1 MLKGT
6 YYQMS
11 EKMSQK
17 EKNIFQLAR
26 IIAASLK
33 GNANDEEQRT
43 LREWLSVSTRNKK
56 IYDEF
61 KDGKRLEQK
70 IVESQQINWK
80 NDYQHFITKRQRTR
94 KNRRMK
100 TIIRYA
106 AILTLPI
113 VAAGIFL
120 LQKNDRQ
127 TIVSI
132 SEVIKPGEH
141 KAVLITGGGER
152 ITLSDSTLS
161 PIQEQNG
168 MIVNVTNNKVS
179 YILPEDSLCTQGSP
193 IFNTLQIPRGGEYFL
208 TLADGTEVWLNAETE
223 IRYPVQFTGDKRV
236 VYLDGE
242 AYFTVAPDKNKPFTV
257 VSTHASVSVLGTQF
271 NFRAY
276 PDERDVQTT
285 LVSGSVIMQS
295 EKYKQQIKLVPG
307 EQGVLEKN
315 SAKLM
320 KQEVNTYLYTAWKDG
335 RFAFRDARLEDL
347 FNILARWYDLSV
359 FYQSPE
365 AKDIRFTGD
374 LNKTDDFKSIL
385 KIIEQNERVIF
396 TVNQR
401 TVFIQ
406 MPKLFSSSH

>member
-1 MLKGT
+1 
-6 YYQMS
+6 
-11 EKMSQK
+11 MSQK
-17 EKNIFQLAR
+17 ENNIFQLAR
-26 IIAASLK
+26 IITASLRGK
-33 GNANDEEQRT
+33 ANDEEQRT

-56 IYDEF
+56 IYDGF

-70 IVESQQINWK
+70 IVESRQINWEK
-80 NDYQHFITKRQRTR
+80 DYQQFITKRQRTR

-113 VAAGIFL
+113 VAASIFL

-127 TIVSI
+127 AIVSI

-141 KAVLITGGGER
+141 KAVLITGGGDR

-168 MIVNVTNNKVS
+168 MIVNVMNNKVF
-179 YILPEDSLCTQGSP
+179 YTLPEDSLCTQESP

-223 IRYPVQFTGDKRV
+223 IRYPVQFTGNKRV

-242 AYFTVAPDKNKPFTV
+242 AYFTVAPDKKKPFTV
-257 VSTHASVSVLGTQF
+257 VSTHANVSVLGTQF

-276 PDERDVQTT
+276 PDEQDVQTT

-307 EQGVLEKN
+307 EQGVLEKR
-315 SAKLM
+315 SANLT

-347 FNILARWYDLSV
+347 FNILARWYDLSI

-385 KIIEQNERVIF
+385 KIIEQNERVTF
-396 TVNQR
+396 TVNQH

-406 MPKLFSSSH
+406 AK

>member
-396 TVNQR
+396 SVNQR

-406 MPKLFSSSH
+406 AK

>member
-242 AYFTVAPDKNKPFTV
+242 AYFTVAPDKNKPITV

-406 MPKLFSSSH
+406 AK

>member
-347 FNILARWYDLSV
+347 FNILARWYDLIV

-406 MPKLFSSSH
+406 AK

>member
-43 LREWLSVSTRNKK
+43 LREWLSVSTRNEK
-56 IYDEF
+56 IYDGF

-70 IVESQQINWK
+70 IVESRQINWEK
-80 NDYQHFITKRQRTR
+80 DYQQFITKRQRTR

-113 VAAGIFL
+113 VAASIFL

-127 TIVSI
+127 AIVSI

-141 KAVLITGGGER
+141 KAVLITGGGDR

-406 MPKLFSSSH
+406 AK

>member
-1 MLKGT
+1 
-6 YYQMS
+6 
-11 EKMSQK
+11 MSQK
-17 EKNIFQLAR
+17 ENNIFQLAR
-26 IIAASLK
+26 IIAASLRGK
-33 GNANDEEQRT
+33 ANDEEQRT
-43 LREWLSVSTRNKK
+43 LREWLSVSTRNEK
-56 IYDEF
+56 IYDGF

-70 IVESQQINWK
+70 IVESRQINWEK
-80 NDYQHFITKRQRTR
+80 DYQQFITKRQRTR

-113 VAAGIFL
+113 VAASIFL

-127 TIVSI
+127 AIVSI

-141 KAVLITGGGER
+141 KAVLITGGGDR

-168 MIVNVTNNKVS
+168 MIVNVMNNKVF
-179 YILPEDSLCTQGSP
+179 YTLPEDSLCTQESP

-223 IRYPVQFTGDKRV
+223 IRYPVQFTGNKRV

-242 AYFTVAPDKNKPFTV
+242 AYFTVAPDKKKPFTV

-276 PDERDVQTT
+276 PDEQDVQTT

-295 EKYKQQIKLVPG
+295 EKYKQQVKLVPG
-307 EQGVLEKN
+307 EQGVLEKR
-315 SAKLM
+315 SANLTKL
-320 KQEVNTYLYTAWKDG
+320 EVNTYLYTAWKDG

-406 MPKLFSSSH
+406 AK

>member
-396 TVNQR
+396 TLNQR

-406 MPKLFSSSH
+406 AK

>member
-80 NDYQHFITKRQRTR
+80 NDYQHFITKRQRAR

-406 MPKLFSSSH
+406 AK

>member
-168 MIVNVTNNKVS
+168 MIVNVTNNKVF
-179 YILPEDSLCTQGSP
+179 YTLPEDSLCTQESP

-223 IRYPVQFTGDKRV
+223 IRYPVQFTGNKRV

-242 AYFTVAPDKNKPFTV
+242 AYFTVAPDKKKPFTV

-276 PDERDVQTT
+276 PDEQDVQTT

-307 EQGVLEKN
+307 EQGVLEKR
-315 SAKLM
+315 SANLT

-385 KIIEQNERVIF
+385 KIIEQNERVTF

-406 MPKLFSSSH
+406 AK

>member
-1 MLKGT
+1 
-6 YYQMS
+6 
-11 EKMSQK
+11 MSQK
-17 EKNIFQLAR
+17 ENNIFQLAR
-26 IIAASLK
+26 IIAASLRGK
-33 GNANDEEQRT
+33 ANDEEQRT
-43 LREWLSVSTRNKK
+43 LREWLSVSTRNEK
-56 IYDEF
+56 IYDGF

-70 IVESQQINWK
+70 IVESRQINWEK
-80 NDYQHFITKRQRTR
+80 DYQQFITKRQRTR

-113 VAAGIFL
+113 VAASIFL

-127 TIVSI
+127 AIVSI

-141 KAVLITGGGER
+141 KAVLITGGGDR

-168 MIVNVTNNKVS
+168 MIVNVMNNKVF
-179 YILPEDSLCTQGSP
+179 YTLPEDSLCTQESP

-223 IRYPVQFTGDKRV
+223 IRYPVQFTGNKRV

-242 AYFTVAPDKNKPFTV
+242 AYFTVAPDKKKPFTV

-276 PDERDVQTT
+276 PDEQDVQTT

-295 EKYKQQIKLVPG
+295 EKYKQQVKLVPG
-307 EQGVLEKN
+307 EQGVLEKR
-315 SAKLM
+315 SANLTKL
-320 KQEVNTYLYTAWKDG
+320 EVNTYLYTAWKDG

-385 KIIEQNERVIF
+385 KIIEQNERVTF

-406 MPKLFSSSH
+406 AK

>member
-276 PDERDVQTT
+276 PDEQEVQTT

-315 SAKLM
+315 SAKLA

-347 FNILARWYDLSV
+347 FNILARWYDLNV
-359 FYQSPE
+359 FYLTPE
-365 AKDIRFTGD
+365 TKDFRFTGD

-385 KIIEQNERVIF
+385 KIIEQNERITF

-406 MPKLFSSSH
+406 AK

>member
-242 AYFTVAPDKNKPFTV
+242 AYFTVAPDENKPFTV

-406 MPKLFSSSH
+406 AK

>member
-1 MLKGT
+1 
-6 YYQMS
+6 
-11 EKMSQK
+11 MSQK
-17 EKNIFQLAR
+17 ENNIFQLAR
-26 IIAASLK
+26 IIAASLRGK
-33 GNANDEEQRT
+33 ANDEEQRT
-43 LREWLSVSTRNKK
+43 LGEWLSVSTRNKK
-56 IYDEF
+56 IYDGF

-70 IVESQQINWK
+70 IVESRQINWEK
-80 NDYQHFITKRQRTR
+80 DYQQFITKRQRTR

-113 VAAGIFL
+113 VAASIFL

-127 TIVSI
+127 AIVSI

-141 KAVLITGGGER
+141 KAVLITGGGDR

-168 MIVNVTNNKVS
+168 MIVNVMNNKVF
-179 YILPEDSLCTQGSP
+179 YTLPEDSLCTQESP

-223 IRYPVQFTGDKRV
+223 IRYPVQFTGNKRV

-242 AYFTVAPDKNKPFTV
+242 AYFTVAPDKKNPFTV

-276 PDERDVQTT
+276 PDEQDVQTT

-295 EKYKQQIKLVPG
+295 EKYKQQVKLVPG
-307 EQGVLEKN
+307 EQGVLEKR
-315 SAKLM
+315 SANLT

-347 FNILARWYDLSV
+347 FNILARWYDLSI

-385 KIIEQNERVIF
+385 KIIEQNERVTF
-396 TVNQR
+396 TVNQH

-406 MPKLFSSSH
+406 AK

>member
-1 MLKGT
+1 
-6 YYQMS
+6 
-11 EKMSQK
+11 MSQK
-17 EKNIFQLAR
+17 ENNIFQLAR
-26 IIAASLK
+26 IIAASLRGK
-33 GNANDEEQRT
+33 ANDEEQRT

-56 IYDEF
+56 IYDGF

-70 IVESQQINWK
+70 IVESRQINWEK
-80 NDYQHFITKRQRTR
+80 DYQQFITKRQRTR
-94 KNRRMK
+94 KNRRIK

-168 MIVNVTNNKVS
+168 MIVNVMNNKVF
-179 YILPEDSLCTQGSP
+179 YTLPEDSLCTQESP

-223 IRYPVQFTGDKRV
+223 IRYPVQFTGNKRV

-242 AYFTVAPDKNKPFTV
+242 AYFTVAPDKKKPFTV

-276 PDERDVQTT
+276 PDEQDVQTT

-307 EQGVLEKN
+307 EQGVLEKR
-315 SAKLM
+315 SANLT

-385 KIIEQNERVIF
+385 KIIEQNERVTF

-406 MPKLFSSSH
+406 AK

>member
-1 MLKGT
+1 
-6 YYQMS
+6 
-11 EKMSQK
+11 MSQK
-17 EKNIFQLAR
+17 ENNIFQLAR
-26 IIAASLK
+26 IIAASLRGK
-33 GNANDEEQRT
+33 ANDEEQRT
-43 LREWLSVSTRNKK
+43 LREWLSVSTRNEK
-56 IYDEF
+56 IYDGF

-70 IVESQQINWK
+70 IVESRQINWEK
-80 NDYQHFITKRQRTR
+80 DYQQFITKRQRTR

-113 VAAGIFL
+113 VAASIFL

-127 TIVSI
+127 AIVSI

-141 KAVLITGGGER
+141 KAVLITGGGDR

-168 MIVNVTNNKVS
+168 MIVNVMNNKVF
-179 YILPEDSLCTQGSP
+179 YTLPEDSLCTQESP

-223 IRYPVQFTGDKRV
+223 IRYPVQFTGNKRV

-242 AYFTVAPDKNKPFTV
+242 AYFTVAPDKKKPFTV

-276 PDERDVQTT
+276 PDEQDVQTT

-295 EKYKQQIKLVPG
+295 EKYKQQVKLVPG
-307 EQGVLEKN
+307 EQGVLEKR
-315 SAKLM
+315 SANLT

-385 KIIEQNERVIF
+385 KIIEQNERVTF

-406 MPKLFSSSH
+406 AK

>member
-80 NDYQHFITKRQRTR
+80 NDYQHFITKRQRAR

-120 LQKNDRQ
+120 LQKNDQ
-127 TIVSI
+127 QAIVSI

-365 AKDIRFTGD
+365 AKDLRFTGD
-374 LNKTDDFKSIL
+374 LNNTDDFKSIL

-406 MPKLFSSSH
+406 AK

>member
-1 MLKGT
+1 
-6 YYQMS
+6 
-11 EKMSQK
+11 MSQK
-17 EKNIFQLAR
+17 ENNIFQLAR
-26 IIAASLK
+26 IIAASLRGK
-33 GNANDEEQRT
+33 ANDEEQRT

-56 IYDEF
+56 IYDGF

-70 IVESQQINWK
+70 IVESRQINWEK
-80 NDYQHFITKRQRTR
+80 DYQQFITKRQRTR
-94 KNRRMK
+94 KNRRIK

-106 AILTLPI
+106 AILTLPL

-127 TIVSI
+127 AIVSI

-168 MIVNVTNNKVS
+168 MIVNVMNNKVF
-179 YILPEDSLCTQGSP
+179 YTLPEDSLCTQESP
-193 IFNTLQIPRGGEYFL
+193 IFNIIFFPRGGEYFL

-223 IRYPVQFTGDKRV
+223 IRYPVQFTGNKRV

-242 AYFTVAPDKNKPFTV
+242 AYFTVAPDKKKPFTV

-276 PDERDVQTT
+276 PDEQDVQTT

-307 EQGVLEKN
+307 EQGVLEKR
-315 SAKLM
+315 SANLT

-385 KIIEQNERVIF
+385 KIIEQNERVTF

-406 MPKLFSSSH
+406 AK

>member
-17 EKNIFQLAR
+17 ENNIFQLAR
-26 IIAASLK
+26 IIAASLRGK
-33 GNANDEEQRT
+33 ANDEEQRT
-43 LREWLSVSTRNKK
+43 LREWLSVSTRNEK
-56 IYDEF
+56 IYDGF

-113 VAAGIFL
+113 VAASIFL

-127 TIVSI
+127 AIVSI

-141 KAVLITGGGER
+141 KAVLITGGGDR

-168 MIVNVTNNKVS
+168 MIVNVMNNKVF
-179 YILPEDSLCTQGSP
+179 YTLPEDSLCTQESP

-223 IRYPVQFTGDKRV
+223 IRYPVQFTGNKRV

-242 AYFTVAPDKNKPFTV
+242 AYFTVAPDKKKPFTV

-276 PDERDVQTT
+276 PDEQDVQTT

-295 EKYKQQIKLVPG
+295 EKYKQQVKLVPG
-307 EQGVLEKN
+307 EQGVLEKR
-315 SAKLM
+315 SANLTKL
-320 KQEVNTYLYTAWKDG
+320 EVNTYLYTAWKDG

-406 MPKLFSSSH
+406 AK

>member
-1 MLKGT
+1 
-6 YYQMS
+6 
-11 EKMSQK
+11 MSQK
-17 EKNIFQLAR
+17 ENNIFQLAR
-26 IIAASLK
+26 IIAASLRGK
-33 GNANDEEQRT
+33 ANDEEQRT

-56 IYDEF
+56 IYDGF

-70 IVESQQINWK
+70 IVESRQINWEK
-80 NDYQHFITKRQRTR
+80 DYQQFITKRQRTR
-94 KNRRMK
+94 KDRRIK

-106 AILTLPI
+106 AILTLPL

-127 TIVSI
+127 AIVSI

-168 MIVNVTNNKVS
+168 MIVNVMNNKVF
-179 YILPEDSLCTQGSP
+179 YTLPEDSLCTQESP

-223 IRYPVQFTGDKRV
+223 IRYPVQFTGNKRV

-242 AYFTVAPDKNKPFTV
+242 AYFTVAPDKKKPFTV

-276 PDERDVQTT
+276 PDEQDVQTT

-307 EQGVLEKN
+307 EQGVLEKR
-315 SAKLM
+315 SANLT

-385 KIIEQNERVIF
+385 KIIEQNERVTF

-406 MPKLFSSSH
+406 AK

>member
-1 MLKGT
+1 
-6 YYQMS
+6 
-11 EKMSQK
+11 MSQK
-17 EKNIFQLAR
+17 ENNIFQLAR
-26 IIAASLK
+26 IIAASLRGK
-33 GNANDEEQRT
+33 ANDEEQRT

-56 IYDEF
+56 IYDGF

-70 IVESQQINWK
+70 IVESRQINWEK
-80 NDYQHFITKRQRTR
+80 DYQQFI
-94 KNRRMK
+94 KNRRIK

-106 AILTLPI
+106 AILTLPL

-127 TIVSI
+127 AIVSI

-168 MIVNVTNNKVS
+168 MIVNVMNNKVF
-179 YILPEDSLCTQGSP
+179 YTLPEDSLCTQESP

-223 IRYPVQFTGDKRV
+223 IRYPVQFTGNKRV

-242 AYFTVAPDKNKPFTV
+242 AYFTVAPDKKKPFTV

-276 PDERDVQTT
+276 PDEQDVQTT

-307 EQGVLEKN
+307 EQGVLEKR
-315 SAKLM
+315 SANLT

-385 KIIEQNERVIF
+385 KIIEQNERVTF

-406 MPKLFSSSH
+406 AK

>member
-385 KIIEQNERVIF
+385 KIIEQNERVTF

-406 MPKLFSSSH
+406 AK

>member
-61 KDGKRLEQK
+61 KDGKRLAQK

-295 EKYKQQIKLVPG
+295 KKYKQQIKLVPG

-385 KIIEQNERVIF
+385 KIIEQNERVTF

-406 MPKLFSSSH
+406 AK

>member
-1 MLKGT
+1 
-6 YYQMS
+6 
-11 EKMSQK
+11 MSQK
-17 EKNIFQLAR
+17 ENNIFQLAR
-26 IIAASLK
+26 IIAASLRGK
-33 GNANDEEQRT
+33 ANDEEQRT
-43 LREWLSVSTRNKK
+43 LREWLSVSTRNEK
-56 IYDEF
+56 IYDGF

-70 IVESQQINWK
+70 IVESRQINWEK
-80 NDYQHFITKRQRTR
+80 DYQQFITKRQRTR
-94 KNRRMK
+94 KNRRIK

-106 AILTLPI
+106 AILTLPL

-127 TIVSI
+127 AIVSI

-141 KAVLITGGGER
+141 KAVLITGGGDR

-168 MIVNVTNNKVS
+168 MIVNVMNNKVF
-179 YILPEDSLCTQGSP
+179 YTLPEDSLCTQESP

-223 IRYPVQFTGDKRV
+223 IRYPVQFTGNKRV

-242 AYFTVAPDKNKPFTV
+242 AYFTVAPDKKKPFTV

-276 PDERDVQTT
+276 PDEQDVQTT

-295 EKYKQQIKLVPG
+295 EKYKQQVKLVPG
-307 EQGVLEKN
+307 EQGVLEKR
-315 SAKLM
+315 SANLT

-385 KIIEQNERVIF
+385 KIIEQNERVTF
-396 TVNQR
+396 TVNQH

-406 MPKLFSSSH
+406 AK

>member
-113 VAAGIFL
+113 GAAGIFL

-406 MPKLFSSSH
+406 AK

>member
-1 MLKGT
+1 
-6 YYQMS
+6 
-11 EKMSQK
+11 MSQK
-17 EKNIFQLAR
+17 ENNIFQLAR
-26 IIAASLK
+26 IIAASLRGK
-33 GNANDEEQRT
+33 ANDEEQRT
-43 LREWLSVSTRNKK
+43 LREWLSVSTRNEK
-56 IYDEF
+56 IYDGF

-70 IVESQQINWK
+70 IVESRQINWEK
-80 NDYQHFITKRQRTR
+80 DYQQFITKRQRTR

-113 VAAGIFL
+113 VAASIFL

-127 TIVSI
+127 AIVSI

-141 KAVLITGGGER
+141 KAVLITGGGDR

-168 MIVNVTNNKVS
+168 MIVNVMNNKVF
-179 YILPEDSLCTQGSP
+179 YTLPEDSLCTQESP

-223 IRYPVQFTGDKRV
+223 IRYPVQFTGNKRV

-242 AYFTVAPDKNKPFTV
+242 AYFTVAPDKKKPFTV

-276 PDERDVQTT
+276 PDEQDVQTT

-295 EKYKQQIKLVPG
+295 EKYKQQVKLVPG
-307 EQGVLEKN
+307 EQGVLEKR
-315 SAKLM
+315 SANLTKL
-320 KQEVNTYLYTAWKDG
+320 EVNTYLYTAWKDG
-335 RFAFRDARLEDL
+335 RFAFRDAWLEDL

-385 KIIEQNERVIF
+385 KIIEQNERVTF

-406 MPKLFSSSH
+406 AK

>member
-1 MLKGT
+1 
-6 YYQMS
+6 
-11 EKMSQK
+11 MSQK
-17 EKNIFQLAR
+17 ENNIFQLAR
-26 IIAASLK
+26 IIAASLRGK
-33 GNANDEEQRT
+33 ANDEEQRT

-56 IYDEF
+56 IYDGF

-70 IVESQQINWK
+70 IVESRQINWEK
-80 NDYQHFITKRQRTR
+80 DYQQFITKRQRTR
-94 KNRRMK
+94 KNRRIK

-106 AILTLPI
+106 AILTLPL

-127 TIVSI
+127 AIVSI

-168 MIVNVTNNKVS
+168 MIVNVMNNKVF
-179 YILPEDSLCTQGSP
+179 YTLPEDSLCTQESP

-223 IRYPVQFTGDKRV
+223 IRYPVQFTGNKRV

-242 AYFTVAPDKNKPFTV
+242 AYFTVAPDKKKPFTV

-276 PDERDVQTT
+276 PDEQDVQTT

-307 EQGVLEKN
+307 EQGVLEKR
-315 SAKLM
+315 SANLTKL
-320 KQEVNTYLYTAWKDG
+320 EVNTYLYTAWKDG

-385 KIIEQNERVIF
+385 KIIEQNERVTF

-406 MPKLFSSSH
+406 AK

>member
-1 MLKGT
+1 
-6 YYQMS
+6 
-11 EKMSQK
+11 MSQK
-17 EKNIFQLAR
+17 ENNIFQLAR
-26 IIAASLK
+26 IIAASLRGK
-33 GNANDEEQRT
+33 ANDEEQRT
-43 LREWLSVSTRNKK
+43 LREWLSVSTRNEK
-56 IYDEF
+56 IYDGF

-70 IVESQQINWK
+70 IVESRQINWEK
-80 NDYQHFITKRQRTR
+80 DYQQFITKRQRTR
-94 KNRRMK
+94 KNRRIK

-106 AILTLPI
+106 AILTLPL

-127 TIVSI
+127 AIVSI

-141 KAVLITGGGER
+141 KAVLITGGGDR

-168 MIVNVTNNKVS
+168 MIVNVMNNKVF
-179 YILPEDSLCTQGSP
+179 YTLPEDSLCTQESP

-223 IRYPVQFTGDKRV
+223 IRYPVQFTGNKRV

-242 AYFTVAPDKNKPFTV
+242 AYFTVAPDKKKPFTV

-276 PDERDVQTT
+276 PDEQDVQTT

-295 EKYKQQIKLVPG
+295 EKYKQQVKLVPG
-307 EQGVLEKN
+307 EQGVLEKR
-315 SAKLM
+315 SANLT

-385 KIIEQNERVIF
+385 KIIEQNERVTF

-406 MPKLFSSSH
+406 AK

>member
-1 MLKGT
+1 
-6 YYQMS
+6 
-11 EKMSQK
+11 MSQK
-17 EKNIFQLAR
+17 ENNIFQLAR
-26 IIAASLK
+26 IIAASLRGK
-33 GNANDEEQRT
+33 ANDEEQRT

-94 KNRRMK
+94 KNRRIK

-106 AILTLPI
+106 AILTLPL

-127 TIVSI
+127 AIVSI

-168 MIVNVTNNKVS
+168 MIVNVMNNKVF
-179 YILPEDSLCTQGSP
+179 YTLPEDSLCTQESP

-223 IRYPVQFTGDKRV
+223 IRYPVQFTGNKRV

-242 AYFTVAPDKNKPFTV
+242 AYFTVAPDKKKPFTV

-276 PDERDVQTT
+276 PDEQDVQTT

-307 EQGVLEKN
+307 EQGVLEKR
-315 SAKLM
+315 SANLT

-347 FNILARWYDLSV
+347 FNILARWYDLSI

-385 KIIEQNERVIF
+385 KIIEQNERVTF
-396 TVNQR
+396 TVNQH

-406 MPKLFSSSH
+406 AK

>member
-276 PDERDVQTT
+276 PNERDVQTT

-406 MPKLFSSSH
+406 AK

>member
-335 RFAFRDARLEDL
+335 RFAFRDARQEDL
-347 FNILARWYDLSV
+347 FNILARWYDLSD

-406 MPKLFSSSH
+406 AK

>member
-80 NDYQHFITKRQRTR
+80 NEYQHFITKRQRTR

-406 MPKLFSSSH
+406 AK

>member
-1 MLKGT
+1 
-6 YYQMS
+6 
-11 EKMSQK
+11 MSQK
-17 EKNIFQLAR
+17 ENNIFQLAR
-26 IIAASLK
+26 IIAASLRGK
-33 GNANDEEQRT
+33 ANDEEQRT

-56 IYDEF
+56 IYDGF

-70 IVESQQINWK
+70 IVESRQINWEK
-80 NDYQHFITKRQRTR
+80 DYQQFITKRQRTR
-94 KNRRMK
+94 KNRRIK

-106 AILTLPI
+106 AILTLPL

-127 TIVSI
+127 AIVSI

-168 MIVNVTNNKVS
+168 MIVNVMNNKVF
-179 YILPEDSLCTQGSP
+179 YTLPEDSLCTQESP
-193 IFNTLQIPRGGEYFL
+193 IFNTLQIPRSGEYFL

-223 IRYPVQFTGDKRV
+223 IRYPVQFTGNKRV

-242 AYFTVAPDKNKPFTV
+242 AYFTVAPDKKKPFTV

-276 PDERDVQTT
+276 PDEQDVQTT

-307 EQGVLEKN
+307 EQGVLEKR
-315 SAKLM
+315 SANLT

-385 KIIEQNERVIF
+385 KIIEQNERVTF

-406 MPKLFSSSH
+406 AK

>member
-1 MLKGT
+1 
-6 YYQMS
+6 
-11 EKMSQK
+11 MSQK
-17 EKNIFQLAR
+17 ENNIFQLAR
-26 IIAASLK
+26 IIAASLRGK
-33 GNANDEEQRT
+33 ANDEEQRT
-43 LREWLSVSTRNKK
+43 LREWLSVSTRNEK
-56 IYDEF
+56 IYDGF

-70 IVESQQINWK
+70 IVESRQINWEK
-80 NDYQHFITKRQRTR
+80 DYQQFITKRQRTR

-113 VAAGIFL
+113 VAASIFL

-127 TIVSI
+127 AIVSI

-141 KAVLITGGGER
+141 KAVLITGGGDR

-168 MIVNVTNNKVS
+168 MIVNVMNNKVF
-179 YILPEDSLCTQGSP
+179 YTLPEDSLCTQESP

-223 IRYPVQFTGDKRV
+223 IRYPVQFTGNKRV

-242 AYFTVAPDKNKPFTV
+242 AYFTVAPDKKKPFTV

-276 PDERDVQTT
+276 PDEQDVQTT

-307 EQGVLEKN
+307 EQGVLEKR
-315 SAKLM
+315 SANLT

-385 KIIEQNERVIF
+385 KIIEQNERVTF

-406 MPKLFSSSH
+406 AK

>member
-1 MLKGT
+1 
-6 YYQMS
+6 
-11 EKMSQK
+11 MSQK
-17 EKNIFQLAR
+17 ENNIFQLAR
-26 IIAASLK
+26 IIAASLRGK
-33 GNANDEEQRT
+33 ANDEEQRT

-56 IYDEF
+56 IYDGF

-70 IVESQQINWK
+70 IVESRQINWEK
-80 NDYQHFITKRQRTR
+80 DYQQFITKRQRTR
-94 KNRRMK
+94 KNRRIK

-106 AILTLPI
+106 AILTLPL

-127 TIVSI
+127 AIVSI

-168 MIVNVTNNKVS
+168 MIVNVMNNKVF
-179 YILPEDSLCTQGSP
+179 YTLPEDSLCTQESP

-242 AYFTVAPDKNKPFTV
+242 AYFTVAPDKKKPFTV

-276 PDERDVQTT
+276 PDEQDVQTT

-307 EQGVLEKN
+307 EQGVLEKR
-315 SAKLM
+315 SANLT

-385 KIIEQNERVIF
+385 KIIEQNERVTF

-406 MPKLFSSSH
+406 AK

>member
-113 VAAGIFL
+113 VAVGIFL

-406 MPKLFSSSH
+406 AK